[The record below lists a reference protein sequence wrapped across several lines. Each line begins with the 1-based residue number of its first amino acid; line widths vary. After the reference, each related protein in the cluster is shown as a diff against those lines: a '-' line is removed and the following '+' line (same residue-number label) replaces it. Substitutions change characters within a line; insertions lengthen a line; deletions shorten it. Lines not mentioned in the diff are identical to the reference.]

1 MGLIYPPFADIRGS
15 IGLLLIRGVTG
26 AAFIFHGWPK
36 IQNATTWMG
45 PNAEMPGFM
54 QAAAAASEFGGG
66 IALIV
71 GLLTPLACLAI
82 AGVMVTAIST
92 VHLKYGHAFVGK
104 PGDPSWELA
113 AVYLC
118 IVLAVLLLG
127 PGKLSLDGLIF
138 GRSRPTEVE
147 PAA

>member
-1 MGLIYPPFADIRGS
+1 MGLIYPPFPGLRGS
-15 IGLLLIRGVTG
+15 VGLLLIRGVTG

-45 PNAEMPGFM
+45 PNADMPGFM

-66 IALIV
+66 IALIA

-104 PGDPSWELA
+104 PGEPSWELA

-138 GRSRPTEVE
+138 GRSRPTEGE

>member
-1 MGLIYPPFADIRGS
+1 MGLIYPPSPGLRGS
-15 IGLLLIRGVTG
+15 VGLLLIRSVTG

-45 PNAEMPGFM
+45 PNADMPGFM
-54 QAAAAASEFGGG
+54 QAAAAVSEFAGG

-92 VHLKYGHAFVGK
+92 VHLKLGHAFVGE
-104 PGDPSWELA
+104 PGKSWELA

-138 GRSRPTEVE
+138 GRSRPAEGD